1 MTDHGPA
8 TIDRHVRALR
18 ILTCLQS
25 GPCFNA
31 KKLAQQLRVSR
42 RTIHRD
48 LNLIREAGIQVCY
61 NGRDSAYRL
70 APQSPQHL
78 PPPTFDPE
86 ELTTLVMAAHLSVLQ
101 NLPDMGGAASL
112 SVAKLLGAYPGSVRD
127 AVARLL
133 NACVLQ
139 LPSGDVPGRTREVI
153 RVLLRAIGNQNQV
166 RCTIQEDATQISYQT
181 LIAPYRLVVSLE
193 RWILIG
199 RSSIHRCVR
208 SFPLAKIEAI
218 ELTEEPYQLPS
229 NFHHRPHH

>member
-61 NGRDSAYRL
+61 DGRDSAYRL

-86 ELTTLVMAAHLSVLQ
+86 EVTTLAMAAHLSILHH
-101 NLPDMGGAASL
+101 LPDMRGAANL
-112 SVAKLLGAYPGSVRD
+112 SVAKLLGAYPGDVRD
-127 AVARLL
+127 SIARLL

-139 LPSGDVPGRTREVI
+139 LPMGDFSGRSREVI
-153 RVLLRAIGNQNQV
+153 RTLLRAISTQSQV
-166 RCTIQEDATQISYQT
+166 RCTIQEDVAQVNYQT

-193 RWILIG
+193 RWLLVG
-199 RSSIHRCVR
+199 RSSIHRTVR
-208 SFPLAKIEAI
+208 SFPIAGIEAI

-229 NFHHRPHH
+229 NFHHRPYN